1 MTTAHK
7 TIVKKPAKT
16 KVLTVEERLEALETF
31 CRELQILLHPHGIRF
46 PVANEEAGTADE
58 KAPEPLTT
66 VA

>member
-1 MTTAHK
+1 MVTK

-46 PVANEEAGTADE
+46 PVANEAAEASDE